1 VAAGRFIAVM
11 TNSDRM
17 ASLLHSFRIVALALF
32 VIGAAAPAWGQ
43 GSRPPVL
50 VDRIVALVGKQVI
63 TRFELNERI
72 ERTVQELRA
81 RKIALPAPDELQKQ
95 VLERLIV
102 ERVQLK
108 HAEETGLRVDDQ
120 TVDAALLRV
129 AENNN
134 LTLTQFRQA
143 LEKDGITLKK
153 FREDLRTEI
162 LVSRLRDRDVEGR
175 ITVAESE
182 IDLFMADQENTKDQ
196 DSSAEYEISHILVRV
211 PEQASPEQISERRS
225 RVEEALKRVRAG
237 SEFAQV
243 AAAFS
248 DAPEALAGGGLG
260 WRVRDRL
267 PDLFVDAL
275 VKMKPGD
282 VSEILRSPAGFH
294 VLKLTNQRGAGAP
307 FLIEQN
313 LARHI
318 LVRVNEIVSES
329 EAQRKLVNLR
339 ERIING
345 VDFGEL
351 AKLNS
356 DDGSAARGGDLG
368 WLYPGD
374 TVPEFERAMRE
385 LKVGEVSQPVKSP
398 FGWHLIQVSER
409 RMADMAADRKRLEA
423 RRFLRDKK
431 SDEAYQEWV
440 RQLRDRTYVE
450 YRLDER

>member
-1 VAAGRFIAVM
+1 M
-11 TNSDRM
+11 TIFCRT
-17 ASLLHSFRIVALALF
+17 ASLLHPVRVAAVALLA
-32 VIGAAAPAWGQ
+32 ICMAAPVWGQ
-43 GSRPPVL
+43 GARQPLL
-50 VDRIVALVGKQVI
+50 VDRIVALVGNEVI
-63 TRFELNERI
+63 TRYELNDRI

-95 VLERLIV
+95 VLDRMIV

-108 HAEETGLRVDDQ
+108 HADETALRVDDQ
-120 TVDAALLRV
+120 TVDAALARV

-143 LEKDGITLKK
+143 LEKDGIPLKK
-153 FREDLRTEI
+153 FREELRTEI
-162 LVSRLRDRDVEGR
+162 LLSRLRDRDVEGR

-182 IDLFMADQENTKDQ
+182 IDLFLADQENAKGQ
-196 DSSAEYEISHILVRV
+196 DTSTEYELSHILVRV
-211 PEQASPEQISERRS
+211 PEQASPDQLAERRS
-225 RVEEALKRVRAG
+225 RAEEALKRLRAG
-237 SEFAQV
+237 SEFTQV

-275 VKMKPGD
+275 TKMKPGD
-282 VSEILRSPAGFH
+282 LSEILRSPAGFH

-307 FLIEQN
+307 FLVEQN
-313 LARHI
+313 NARHI
-318 LVRVNEIVSES
+318 LVRVNELVSES
-329 EAQRKLVNLR
+329 EAQRKLANIR
-339 ERIING
+339 ERIVNG
-345 VDFGEL
+345 VDFAEL

-356 DDGSAARGGDLG
+356 DDGSAPRGGDLG
-368 WLYPGD
+368 WIYPGD
-374 TVPEFERAMRE
+374 TVPDFERAMRE
-385 LKVGEVSQPVKSP
+385 LKVGEISQPVKSP
-398 FGWHLIQVSER
+398 FGWHIIQVTER

-440 RQLRDRTYVE
+440 RQLRDRAYVE
-450 YRLDER
+450 YRLEER

>member
-1 VAAGRFIAVM
+1 M
-11 TNSDRM
+11 KNPDRM
-17 ASLLHSFRIVALALF
+17 ASLLHSFRIAALALF
-32 VIGAAAPAWGQ
+32 AIGAAAPAWGQ

-50 VDRIVALVGKQVI
+50 VDRIVALVGKEVI

-162 LVSRLRDRDVEGR
+162 LTSRLRDRDVEGR

-182 IDLFMADQENTKDQ
+182 IDLFMADQENNKDQ

-211 PEQASPEQISERRS
+211 PEQASPDQLSERRS
-225 RVEEALKRVRAG
+225 RAEEALKRVRAG

-275 VKMKPGD
+275 AKMKPGD

-307 FLIEQN
+307 FLVEQN

-368 WLYPGD
+368 WIYPGD

-385 LKVGEVSQPVKSP
+385 LKVGEISQPVKSP
-398 FGWHLIQVSER
+398 FGWHLIQVTER